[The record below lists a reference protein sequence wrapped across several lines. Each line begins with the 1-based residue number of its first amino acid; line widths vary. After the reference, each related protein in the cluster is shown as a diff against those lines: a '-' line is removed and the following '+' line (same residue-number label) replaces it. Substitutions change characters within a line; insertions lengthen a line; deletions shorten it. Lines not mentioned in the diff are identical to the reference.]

1 MWMNCL
7 EATDWSVFKESCYD
21 LDEYTEVVT
30 SYVRFLWDVCVPS
43 KPWFNK
49 EIQILWRETHKA
61 FKSFIKSLKSVKK
74 AKGNYKSTLENKL
87 KINGTYGVWKS
98 LEQIT
103 GYKFTSQVISDDIIL
118 PDELNAVGLKIQ

>member
-1 MWMNCL
+1 MIWMSTRRWL
-7 EATDWSVFKESCYD
+7 PHTYVFCEM
-21 LDEYTEVVT
+21 
-30 SYVRFLWDVCVPS
+30 VCVPS

-49 EIQILWRETHKA
+49 EIQILWREKHKA

-74 AKGNYKSTLENKL
+74 ANGNYKSTLENKL

-103 GYKFTSQVISDDIIL
+103 GYKFTSQVISDDILL
-118 PDELNAVGLKIQ
+118 PDEINAVGLKIQ